1 MSDLIDT
8 AERRAALGG
17 AARAGARGGAI
28 AAAAVAG
35 ALVGFGLRGG
45 LVARPF
51 NAMAALLL
59 GNRARGVWGFDAA
72 VSLLG
77 GVVLLLCCVVAGAAL
92 GALIGVVARGARPGD
107 ARRRLAAFA
116 VSLVTGAIVVA
127 VMVAHAPDLIG
138 PAPVGALSLGQGIVL
153 VMVAAAAFTSGM
165 GLAR

>member
-1 MSDLIDT
+1 M
-8 AERRAALGG
+8 ALGG

-28 AAAAVAG
+28 AAAGVTG

-59 GNRARGVWGFDAA
+59 GNRARGVWGFDAP
-72 VSLLG
+72 VSVLG
-77 GVVLLLCCVVAGAAL
+77 GIVLLLCCVLAGAAL
-92 GALIGVVARGARPGD
+92 GALSGALVRG

-116 VSLVTGAIVVA
+116 VALVTGVIVVV
-127 VMVAHAPDLIG
+127 VMVARAPDLIG
-138 PAPVGALSLGQGIVL
+138 PAPVGALSLSQGIVL
-153 VMVAAAAFTSGM
+153 VMVASVAFASGM